1 MNKYFRILL
10 VLGVVSVSILILI
23 ASLIFIGWG
32 GLIVVGVALIT
43 FLEKLFKEY
52 EIFNFSGELVDDGNI
67 RNNDKTKNNLN
78 IDSDQT
84 YLSQESDCNWGEE
97 LWNSANL
104 HEESERF
111 SKEYEDVS
119 MKRFSDDSDEYYKSL
134 INKNNSAFEEE

>member
-32 GLIVVGVALIT
+32 GLFVVGVALIT

-67 RNNDKTKNNLN
+67 RNADKTKNNLN
-78 IDSDQT
+78 IDSDPI
-84 YLSQESDCNWGEE
+84 YLSQESDCIWDDEH
-97 LWNSANL
+97 NSANL
-104 HEESERF
+104 QEESERF

-134 INKNNSAFEEE
+134 INKNTSALEEE

>member
-23 ASLIFIGWG
+23 SSLIFIGWG
-32 GLIVVGVALIT
+32 GLFVVGVALIT

-67 RNNDKTKNNLN
+67 RNADKTKNNLN
-78 IDSDQT
+78 IDSDPI
-84 YLSQESDCNWGEE
+84 YLSQESDCIWDDEH
-97 LWNSANL
+97 NSANL
-104 HEESERF
+104 QEESERF

-119 MKRFSDDSDEYYKSL
+119 MKRFSDNSDEYYKSL
-134 INKNNSAFEEE
+134 INKNTSALEEE

>member
-78 IDSDQT
+78 IDSDPT
-84 YLSQESDCNWGEE
+84 YLSQESDCILDEE

-104 HEESERF
+104 HKERERF

-134 INKNNSAFEEE
+134 INKNTSALEEE

>member
-32 GLIVVGVALIT
+32 GLFVVGVALIT

-67 RNNDKTKNNLN
+67 RNADKTKNNLN
-78 IDSDQT
+78 IDSDPI
-84 YLSQESDCNWGEE
+84 YLSQESDCIWDDEH
-97 LWNSANL
+97 NSANL

-134 INKNNSAFEEE
+134 INKNTSALEEE

>member
-78 IDSDQT
+78 FDSDPT
-84 YLSQESDCNWGEE
+84 YLSQESDCSWGEE

-134 INKNNSAFEEE
+134 INKNTSALEEE

>member
-23 ASLIFIGWG
+23 SSLIFIGWG
-32 GLIVVGVALIT
+32 GLCVVGVALIT

-67 RNNDKTKNNLN
+67 RNADKTKNNLN
-78 IDSDQT
+78 IDSDPI
-84 YLSQESDCNWGEE
+84 YLSQESDCIWDDEH
-97 LWNSANL
+97 NSANL
-104 HEESERF
+104 QEESERF

-134 INKNNSAFEEE
+134 INKNTSALEEE

>member
-23 ASLIFIGWG
+23 ASLLFLGWG

-78 IDSDQT
+78 FDSDPT
-84 YLSQESDCNWGEE
+84 YLSQESDCSWGEE

-134 INKNNSAFEEE
+134 INKNTSALEEE

>member
-23 ASLIFIGWG
+23 SSLIFIGWG
-32 GLIVVGVALIT
+32 GLFVVGVALIT

-67 RNNDKTKNNLN
+67 RNADKTKNNLN
-78 IDSDQT
+78 IDSDPI
-84 YLSQESDCNWGEE
+84 YLSQESDCIWDDEH
-97 LWNSANL
+97 NSANL
-104 HEESERF
+104 QEESERF

-134 INKNNSAFEEE
+134 INKNTSALEEE

>member
-78 IDSDQT
+78 IDSDPT
-84 YLSQESDCNWGEE
+84 YLSQESDCSWGEE

-134 INKNNSAFEEE
+134 INKNTSALEEE

>member
-1 MNKYFRILL
+1 M
-10 VLGVVSVSILILI
+10 GVVSVSILILI

-78 IDSDQT
+78 FDSDPT
-84 YLSQESDCNWGEE
+84 YLSQESDCSWGEE

-134 INKNNSAFEEE
+134 INKNTSALEEE

>member
-1 MNKYFRILL
+1 MKKYFRILL

-78 IDSDQT
+78 IDSDPI
-84 YLSQESDCNWGEE
+84 YLSQESD
-97 LWNSANL
+97 
-104 HEESERF
+104 
-111 SKEYEDVS
+111 Y
-119 MKRFSDDSDEYYKSL
+119 
-134 INKNNSAFEEE
+134 I

>member
-78 IDSDQT
+78 IDSDPT
-84 YLSQESDCNWGEE
+84 YLSQESDCILDEE

-134 INKNNSAFEEE
+134 INKNTSALEEE

>member
-78 IDSDQT
+78 IDSDPT
-84 YLSQESDCNWGEE
+84 YLSQESDCILDEE

-104 HEESERF
+104 HEERERF

-134 INKNNSAFEEE
+134 INKNTSALEEE